1 VPRVALVVDDSML
14 IRHTVCRFLQERG
27 FAAEGAS
34 NGAEALEIMKTML
47 PDLINTDLNMPMMDG
62 NEFIARLKASSRTAR
77 IPIVVL
83 RASHARDTDEADPRV
98 DASVFKDVEI
108 VAELEKALAVVMSKP
123 SESHATVRAS

>member
-1 VPRVALVVDDSML
+1 MPRVALVVDDSML

-27 FAAEGAS
+27 YAAEGAS

-47 PDLINTDLNMPMMDG
+47 PDVIITDLNMPIMDG
-62 NEFIARLKASSRTAR
+62 NEFIARLKASVRTAR

-83 RASHARDTDEADPRV
+83 RASRDRETETDPRV

-108 VAELEKALAVVMSKP
+108 VAELERALAAVMAKP
-123 SESHATVRAS
+123 SESHVTVRAS

>member
-1 VPRVALVVDDSML
+1 MPRVALVVDDSML

-27 FAAEGAS
+27 YAAEGAS

-47 PDLINTDLNMPMMDG
+47 PDVIITDLNMPIMDG
-62 NEFIARLKASSRTAR
+62 NEFIARLKASSRTVR

-83 RASHARDTDEADPRV
+83 RGKGSKDAAEADPRV

-108 VAELEKALAVVMSKP
+108 VAELEKALAAVMARP
-123 SESHATVRAS
+123 SESRATVRAS